1 MRNIFISLGIFIV
14 MVAAI
19 FFSISYLN
27 SVSSKLQKLNDDMEQ
42 YITDDNWDK
51 AYKTSMTFVSE
62 WENHS
67 KIIKAFVNHQEL
79 DNVELELWKLPQY
92 VKEQT
97 KDEALA
103 SVHVLKFLLGHI
115 SNLEKVNIQNIF

>member
-1 MRNIFISLGIFIV
+1 
-14 MVAAI
+14 MVTAI
-19 FFSISYLN
+19 FCSINYLN
-27 SVSSKLQKLNDDMEQ
+27 SVSSKLQKLNNDMEK

-51 AYKTSMTFVSE
+51 AYKTSMTFVDE
-62 WENHS
+62 WEIHS
-67 KIIKAFVNHQEL
+67 KVIKAFVNHQEI

-92 VKEQT
+92 VKQGT

-103 SVHVLKFLLGHI
+103 SLHVLKFLLSHI